1 MEYISLSQRRAT
13 IDLEHPVT
21 EKYDLGDPSIQR
33 LEMVLYRMVYPGHY
47 QVGSIKGLDLLI
59 SERKLQI
66 TTSHCHDTL
75 R

>member
-1 MEYISLSQRRAT
+1 MRYISLSQIRAT

-21 EKYDLGDPSIQR
+21 EKYNLGDPSIQR
-33 LEMVLYRMVYPGHY
+33 LEMVLCRVVYPGHC

-59 SERKLQI
+59 SERRLQI
-66 TTSHCHDTL
+66 TTSHCHETL